1 MSNMTLRLLRARGI
15 LSGRWVFTFNQRASA
30 VNAIKST
37 HLMDHAIVHVPDDPA
52 CGTYWTMDADDAQR
66 MKAAGYKVEVE
77 AAKPNTEVSGGR

>member
-15 LSGRWVFTFNQRASA
+15 ITGRWVFTFNQRSSA
-30 VNAIKST
+30 THAIKAT
-37 HLMDHAIVHVPDDPA
+37 HLMAHAIVQVPDDPA

-77 AAKPNTEVSGGR
+77 AKSPATE